1 MPAGG
6 ASSPAGEVAG
16 RDHGPVRT
24 IWASQLGPRRP
35 MACRSREQAERR
47 WLLRRRRRYGGC
59 GGRKRGAEGAA
70 HDGEGVGAHGRT
82 RESSG
87 RQERGGGKL
96 GQPTMAAV
104 LQHARAGA
112 VERGRGE
119 RGVHASEEESGEL
132 SRGSPHPH
140 RAQGGTR
147 QQSPSMVATS
157 MDKCRPLRHFTEH
170 VAGSDMGKVER
181 RFGPLP
187 GRIRP

>member
-1 MPAGG
+1 MP
-6 ASSPAGEVAG
+6 GEVAG

-24 IWASQLGPRRP
+24 RWDSQLSPRRP
-35 MACRSREQAERR
+35 VAYRPREQAERR
-47 WLLRRRRRYGGC
+47 RLLWWRRCYGGC
-59 GGRKRGAEGAA
+59 GGQKRGAEGAA
-70 HDGEGVGAHGRT
+70 HDGESVGAHGRT
-82 RESSG
+82 RGSSG
-87 RQERGGGKL
+87 RRERGGGKL
-96 GQPTMAAV
+96 GQPAMAAV
-104 LQHARAGA
+104 LQHARVGT

-170 VAGSDMGKVER
+170 VAGSDVGKVER
-181 RFGPLP
+181 RFGLLP
-187 GRIRP
+187 GRISEWTKNEV